1 MSKTFKP
8 ISFEK
13 LRVGKLIKSSKK
25 RFCWVFDL
33 DSERF
38 TIDLF
43 SSRISG
49 KRTILVN
56 GNKLVST
63 KTSGLGTT
71 YQVNIPKR
79 KVIIYEIG
87 DTNFELRVDN
97 VMFKVP
103 ISNFGLEVPI
113 DQRSRNLSSSDL
125 RANKDNFGFKEPQV
139 EDNSK
144 KFRPSSPKVSNSPQ
158 KFQISVEKPKETIEK
173 QIEKP
178 KIPSEKPKEV
188 NILDLFD
195 MPLPT
200 SNELPVDLF
209 STPLSGSND
218 FNPFEE
224 KKTEKPEKFEVIV
237 TKKEDRKDDFFSLV
251 DLDGLHLG
259 DNYSPAFA
267 KKIEE
272 ANKPVSINNPNV
284 KNVPLNNLISQK
296 EPAQMAPGMQ
306 NMMNMQGMNPMMM
319 NQMMMNPFMTG
330 MMMNPYYQN
339 PPNNQ

>member
-1 MSKTFKP
+1 MSKSFKP

-25 RFCWVFDL
+25 RFCWVFQL
-33 DSERF
+33 DGEQF

-71 YQVNIPKR
+71 YQVNIPKHR
-79 KVIIYEIG
+79 VIIYELG

-97 VMFKVP
+97 VLFKVP
-103 ISNFGLEVPI
+103 SGFSGLEVPV
-113 DQRSRNLSSSDL
+113 DQRARNLSSGNM
-125 RANKDNFGFKEPQV
+125 RVQKDNFGFPEPKEEENP
-139 EDNSK
+139 K
-144 KFRPSSPKVSNSPQ
+144 KFRPVSPKPINSPE
-158 KFQISVEKPKETIEK
+158 KFRISVEKPKETP
-173 QIEKP
+173 EKP
-178 KIPSEKPKEV
+178 KQV
-188 NILDLFD
+188 NVLDLFD
-195 MPLPT
+195 MPLPA

-209 STPLSGSND
+209 AAPLGASTE

-224 KKTEKPEKFEVIV
+224 KKEEKPEKVEKFEVIV
-237 TKKEDRKDDFFSLV
+237 TKNEGRRDDFFNLV

-284 KNVPLNNLISQK
+284 KNVPLNNLIAQK
-296 EPAQMAPGMQ
+296 EPANVGPGMQ
-306 NMMNMQGMNPMMM
+306 TMHNMQGMNPMLM
-319 NQMMMNPFMTG
+319 NPMMMNPFMTG
-330 MMMNPYYQN
+330 MMMNPMMMNPYYQN